1 MKKNSESTY
10 LIGRLDRTR
19 NEREHKPNEIS
30 VIMGQDHIPCIRVD
44 KDCEYADIKDGVY
57 LFKTT
62 GFRIITRRGIKRDLQ
77 IVEPIKRINA
87 PEDDFWMPFY
97 LKHALSAYPYSK
109 NRIYDWIRDDIHLVM
124 RIYEK
129 HISEVS
135 KFDHTPIGEEKFL
148 EWLFNHLLDTKD
160 SLCEMKSFV
169 DDYKQSN
176 IWDGDVAG
184 IMNFDPRYDKL
195 YPKFIPS
202 FSNDKRYS
210 SEMRSIELTSSD
222 IRSKMK
228 AIFIESDED
237 IEKYRPYFEDDL
249 EIVKAPSGYMA
260 YYKMP
265 ERGSD
270 EYWKILKNSDVQ
282 EGFSSFTINSD
293 EVGMGSSITITTPCG
308 KEQIYD
314 YGTDVYADYLKL
326 IGVRM
331 ERSVEVLDDDFVIRE
346 KLNSSLSPQSLVS
359 IYYRNKYGKFKGLY
373 KASQLFLLKGNCVNA
388 NIRKVGS
395 TIDSLRIIIERK

>member
-1 MKKNSESTY
+1 MKKNSEEIY
-10 LIGRLDRTR
+10 LIGRLDRER
-19 NEREHKPNEIS
+19 NDREHNPNGIS
-30 VIMGQDHIPCIRVD
+30 LIMGDIDAPCVRVD

-57 LFKTT
+57 LFKTK
-62 GFRIITRRGIKRDLQ
+62 GFIRTITHRGIKMDLQ
-77 IVEPIKRINA
+77 IVVPVKKIGA
-87 PEDDFWMPFY
+87 PEDDFWMTLY
-97 LKHALSAYPYSK
+97 LKQTLSAYPYSK
-109 NRIYDWIRDDIHLVM
+109 NNIYDWIRDDIHLVM

-148 EWLFNHLLDTKD
+148 EWLFNHLRDTKD

-169 DDYKQSN
+169 DDYKSN

-184 IMNFDPRYDKL
+184 IMDFDPRYDKL

-202 FSNDKRYS
+202 FSNNKRYS
-210 SEMRSIELTSSD
+210 SGMHSIELTSSD

-249 EIVKAPSGYMA
+249 EIVKVPSGYMA

-346 KLNSSLSPQSLVS
+346 KLNSTLSPQSLVS